1 MDGKIQVVFVENYC
15 VSVAEMLIPAADISE
30 QISTAGME
38 ASGTGNMK
46 FMMNGALTIGT
57 MDGANIEIAERV
69 GQENIFIFGDS
80 AEGNYNK
87 KMYHTYNPG
96 IIFEN
101 HPGIRDVCNCLIE
114 GNLLRYGN
122 RKYSEIYQ
130 NLLFGEYGEA
140 DPYYILAD
148 FPSYIETYEKV
159 YRLYVDHKDEWIKK
173 AVVNTAKSGYF
184 SSDRTIEQYNEKIWN
199 LKPVK

>member
-1 MDGKIQVVFVENYC
+1 MFHDTLVPC
-15 VSVAEMLIPAADISE
+15 AERRNI
-30 QISTAGME
+30 
-38 ASGTGNMK
+38 NMK

-69 GQENIFIFGDS
+69 GRENIFIFGDS

-87 KMYHTYNPG
+87 KNYHTYNPG

-101 HPGIRDVCNCLIE
+101 NPWIRDVCNCLIE
-114 GNLLRYGN
+114 GNLLYYGK
-122 RKYSEIYQ
+122 KYSEIYQ
-130 NLLFGEYGEA
+130 SLLFGEYGEA
-140 DPYYILAD
+140 DPYYVLAD
-148 FPSYIETYEKV
+148 FPSYIETYETM
-159 YRLYVDHKDEWIKK
+159 YRLYVDQKEEWIKK
-173 AVVNTAKSGYF
+173 TVINTAKSGYF

>member
-1 MDGKIQVVFVENYC
+1 
-15 VSVAEMLIPAADISE
+15 
-30 QISTAGME
+30 
-38 ASGTGNMK
+38 MK

-87 KMYHTYNPG
+87 KIYHTYNPG

-130 NLLFGEYGEA
+130 NLLFGKYGEA